1 MTLKEKLFQV
11 MRLRLELIAPVA
23 STWSQA
29 LSQFAQV
36 SQAPT
41 AVQTI
46 GTVVDQIWTI
56 VGDTS
61 TQVDS

>member
-1 MTLKEKLFQV
+1 MKI
-11 MRLRLELIAPVA
+11 RLQLVAPYA

-41 AVQTI
+41 AVQSI
-46 GTVVDQIWTI
+46 GTVSDQIWTI

-61 TQVDS
+61 TQVIFEI